1 MKHSTIR
8 FLLAAGICLLAG
20 CATRSDMDSTMRDLE
35 EMKGRLLTMEKE
47 VGGVKTETREGLE
60 KSTQGLLKEVESQ
73 RKIVADLQATLDST
87 KVDMQVLAGKV
98 DDLSL
103 AGKKPAEE
111 LSLLREDTGRRI
123 TTVEERLAKLEKGLD
138 EFRKQAVDAA
148 AKAQSTPDGLY
159 QQGRDA
165 YKTSNMAKARESFT
179 AFLEKYPKHEL
190 AVNARYWLGETWYGD
205 KNYEQAILEYQKVIK
220 EFPGKEKV
228 PAAMLKQALAFRELG
243 DTKSARF
250 ILKKIV
256 EEFPLSEEA
265 GPAKVKLKELK

>member
-1 MKHSTIR
+1 MKRSTM
-8 FLLAAGICLLAG
+8 LTLAVGVSLLAG
-20 CATRSDMDSTMRDLE
+20 CATRSDMDSALRDLE
-35 EMKGRLLTMEKE
+35 EMKGRLLSVEKE
-47 VGGVKTETREGLE
+47 VGGVKTETKEGLE

-73 RKIVADLQATLDST
+73 RKMVADLQASLDSA

-123 TTVEERLAKLEKGLD
+123 TSVEERLGKLEKGV
-138 EFRKQAVDAA
+138 EESRKQAAA
-148 AKAQSTPDGLY
+148 ALATPEGLY

-165 YKTSNMAKARESFT
+165 YKAGDLAKSREAFT
-179 AFLEKYPKHEL
+179 AFLEKYPTHEL
-190 AVNARYWLGETWYGD
+190 AVNARYWLGETWYGE

-220 EFPGKEKV
+220 EYPGKEKV

-256 EEFPLSEEA
+256 EDFPLSEEA
-265 GPAKVKLKELK
+265 GPAKEKLKEMK